1 LLAEEIGRPG
11 PTMAIE
17 NRPGAGAVIGT
28 EAVSRAPPDGS
39 TLLML
44 ANSFVINPRLRK
56 SSYLIPVAPF
66 LLFLCAVGLGQRIAQ
81 L

>member
-1 LLAEEIGRPG
+1 MRPNGRLGLVAEEIGRAG
-11 PTMAIE
+11 PTMVIE
-17 NRPGAGAVIGT
+17 NHPGAGAVIGT

-56 SSYLIPVAPF
+56 LN
-66 LLFLCAVGLGQRIAQ
+66 CAVPPVLRDKR
-81 L
+81 